1 MTTFNQAVHAA
12 KQACEAQ
19 GIPAET
25 VMSYLFE
32 IANMEKY
39 NLYMQFDEEMPESL
53 YEQFKAG
60 VQRIIDHEPLAHIL
74 GYSWFYGYKFKINE
88 DVLIPRYETE
98 ELVAQILA
106 RKDRYFKDQQVTAI
120 DVGTGSGAIA
130 ISLKKEEDTISMYAS
145 DISEKAIAVAKENA
159 ITNDAKVEFMV
170 GDMLEPFIE
179 RNMKVDILVS
189 NPPYIPNDEK
199 LETEVVDHE
208 PHVALF
214 GGNDG
219 MDFYRIILKNCHQ
232 LLKPR
237 SFMAFE
243 IGFNQFAAL
252 EQEIKKYCP
261 EATYEIVKD
270 INGKDRM
277 LFVYFNLA

>member
-1 MTTFNQAVHAA
+1 M
-12 KQACEAQ
+12 AQ
-19 GIPAET
+19 GIPSET

-39 NLYMQFDEEMPESL
+39 NLYMQFDEEMPAAL
-53 YEQFKAG
+53 YAQFQAG
-60 VQRIIDHEPLAHIL
+60 LKRILNHEPLAHIL
-74 GYSWFYGYKFKINE
+74 GYSWFYGYKFKVNE

-106 RKDRYFKDQQVTAI
+106 RKDQYFKDQQVTAI

-130 ISLKKEEDTISMYAS
+130 ISLKKEEDSMDMYAS
-145 DISEKAIAVAKENA
+145 DISEAAIAVAKHNA
-159 ITNDAKVEFMV
+159 QANEAKVNFMV
-170 GDMLEPFIE
+170 GDMLQPFIAQ
-179 RNMKVDILVS
+179 NMQVDILVS

-214 GGNDG
+214 GGSDG
-219 MDFYRIILKNCHQ
+219 LDFYRTILKNCHK

-243 IGFNQFAAL
+243 IGYNQFLAL
-252 EQEIKKYCP
+252 EQEIQKYCP
-261 EATYEIVKD
+261 DATYEILKD